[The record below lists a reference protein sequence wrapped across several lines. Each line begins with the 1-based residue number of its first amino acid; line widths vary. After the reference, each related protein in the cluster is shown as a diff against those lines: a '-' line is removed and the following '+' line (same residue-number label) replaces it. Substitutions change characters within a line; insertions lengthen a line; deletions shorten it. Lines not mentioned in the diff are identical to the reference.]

1 MIYEIQELSYIQKR
15 DKGYKKIDI
24 TIKLHSEVNKNTINT
39 HKMISA
45 PYN

>member
-1 MIYEIQELSYIQKR
+1 MIYEIQELFI
-15 DKGYKKIDI
+15 YKKVIKVIRKIDI

-39 HKMISA
+39 HKTIST